1 MAGYRDIV
9 GHKQIIEHL
18 KRAVSMNKISHAYI
32 FNGEKDSGKRMIAE
46 AFAQTLQCEA
56 SVAGAASAV
65 GSVAAASSTTTAA
78 ALSAGAASCANAGAI
93 AAVDAN
99 AENRT
104 IRPR

>member
-46 AFAQTLQCEA
+46 AFASPTPGIVISSSLD
-56 SVAGAASAV
+56 AV
-65 GSVAAASSTTTAA
+65 LIFTFP
-78 ALSAGAASCANAGAI
+78 
-93 AAVDAN
+93 
-99 AENRT
+99 ENWV
-104 IRPR
+104 